1 MEDQGQEKGEKG
13 TVSAGSEDEGD
24 FEYRFPDIHYNVGFN
39 YDYSTY
45 LSAAEARPVK
55 VCIELFARL
64 SRNTLQAVC
73 QVNIS
78 IGIQTKRYTKQFE
91 FE

>member
-1 MEDQGQEKGEKG
+1 M
-13 TVSAGSEDEGD
+13 EGD
-24 FEYRFPDIHYNVGFN
+24 FEYRFPDIHYIVEFN

-64 SRNTLQAVC
+64 SRNTL
-73 QVNIS
+73 
-78 IGIQTKRYTKQFE
+78 
-91 FE
+91 